1 MPTRA
6 TRLRRGAS
14 GPGRRRFA
22 CAGTACDHLGRVTDN
37 GPSIQCSTGPFWAF
51 ELERALDAIADAGF
65 KEVELMVTRDPRTH
79 EPETPL
85 RLAEERGLRIGAV
98 HGPFL
103 VITKTVWGLDP
114 IHKVKRGAEMC
125 KEVGAPTLI
134 VHPPYLWERDYA
146 RWLAKDAEAFTLS
159 TGITVAVET
168 MYPKWIAGRKLRAY
182 RWLDAGVLCDNC
194 NQVALDTSHLTV
206 ARQDILTALD
216 RMRAKLAHVH
226 LSDNAGDGR
235 DGHLEL
241 EQGILPLDRFLA
253 ELRRTRYTNAISLEI
268 SVIRYLEKQKALVE
282 TLRKNR
288 EYVESHLVGKPR
300 SGKGMPRP

>member
-1 MPTRA
+1 
-6 TRLRRGAS
+6 
-14 GPGRRRFA
+14 
-22 CAGTACDHLGRVTDN
+22 VTDN

-79 EPETPL
+79 EPDIPL

-114 IHKVKRGAEMC
+114 IHKIKRGAEMC
-125 KEVGAPTLI
+125 KAVGASTLI

-146 RWLAKDAEAFTLS
+146 RWLAKDAEAFTLG

-206 ARQDILTALD
+206 ARQDILNALD
-216 RMRAKLAHVH
+216 RMRPKLAHVH

-268 SVIRYLEKQKALVE
+268 SVIRYLEIQKALVE

>member
-1 MPTRA
+1 VFA
-6 TRLRRGAS
+6 
-14 GPGRRRFA
+14 GP
-22 CAGTACDHLGRVTDN
+22 ACDHLGRVTDN

-65 KEVELMVTRDPRTH
+65 TEVELMVTRDPRTH
-79 EPETPL
+79 EPDIPL
-85 RLAEERGLRIGAV
+85 RLTEERGLRIGAV

-114 IHKVKRGAEMC
+114 IRKVKRGAEMC
-125 KEVGAPTLI
+125 KAVGASTLI

-146 RWLAKDAEAFTLS
+146 RWLAKDAEAFTLG

-168 MYPKWIAGRKLRAY
+168 MYPKWVAGRKLRAY

>member
-1 MPTRA
+1 
-6 TRLRRGAS
+6 
-14 GPGRRRFA
+14 
-22 CAGTACDHLGRVTDN
+22 VTDN

-79 EPETPL
+79 EPDIPL

-125 KEVGAPTLI
+125 SAVGASTLI

-146 RWLAKDAEAFTLS
+146 RWLAKDAEAFTLG
-159 TGITVAVET
+159 TGISVAVET

-182 RWLDAGVLCDNC
+182 RWLDAEVLCDNC

-206 ARQDILTALD
+206 ARQDLLTALD
-216 RMRAKLAHVH
+216 HMRAKLAHVH
-226 LSDNAGDGR
+226 ISDNAGDGR

-241 EQGILPLDRFLA
+241 EQGVLPLDRFLA